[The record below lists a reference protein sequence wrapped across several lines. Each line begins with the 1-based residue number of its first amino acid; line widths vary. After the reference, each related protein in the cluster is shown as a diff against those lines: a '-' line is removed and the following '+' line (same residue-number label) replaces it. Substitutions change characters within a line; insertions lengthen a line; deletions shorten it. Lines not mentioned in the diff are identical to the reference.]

1 VGNLDGRRILFI
13 GDSLSVA
20 NFGPRLE
27 GNLAAQ
33 GAEVLR
39 DAKGGRSVRWFYA
52 NDGKLDAGRLPGLVR
67 DIDPTDVV
75 LALGTNDAGFGPADG
90 LKWWSRFMGD
100 IRKDSTGPVKF
111 YWVTPPAFDA
121 RAGKVKTNVEAIRE
135 PLATLFDG
143 VVDSQPLTLD
153 LMLPSQGRSSD
164 YIHFAKK
171 AAGELWAD
179 RVTEELLTVLRE
191 STQPPKSGMNETPVR
206 VQTAGA
212 SGAALVGGAIAFA
225 ILLARLTRR

>member
-1 VGNLDGRRILFI
+1 MGNLDSRRILFI

-39 DAKGGRSVRWFYA
+39 DAKVGRSVRWFYA
-52 NDGKLDAGRLPGLVR
+52 NGGKLDAGRLPGLVR

-75 LALGTNDAGFGPADG
+75 MALGTNDAGFGPADG

-100 IRKDSTGPVKF
+100 IRKDASGPVRF
-111 YWVTPPAFDA
+111 YWVTPPEFDE

-135 PLATLFDG
+135 PLAALFDG

-153 LMLPSQGRSSD
+153 LTLPPQGRSSD

-179 RVTEELLTVLRE
+179 RVTEQLLSVLHGT
-191 STQPPKSGMNETPVR
+191 TQPPKTGMNEPPMLPPKSN
-206 VQTAGA
+206 A
-212 SGAALVGGAIAFA
+212 SAVALVGGVIALA